1 MHIYNLCNCNY
12 MQQDWVYLLY
22 LTTISYYSK
31 IWLEKKKTP
40 GQTTQTE
47 HEHEHRASS
56 TELGLPDH
64 RTGPGVAPSL
74 IMHFSI
80 GAAPALQF

>member
-1 MHIYNLCNCNY
+1 

-22 LTTISYYSK
+22 RTIVRYDWK
-31 IWLEKKKTP
+31 KKKTP

-64 RTGPGVAPSL
+64 RTGL
-74 IMHFSI
+74 KHK
-80 GAAPALQF
+80 